1 MTSPYSNPAFAVNP
15 SALEGCGQTAQH
27 LGSQIPPETAKI
39 TEPNDQAA
47 STLQGWLTG
56 PAIHNCAANWK
67 TLLDKIAGDIGS
79 AGTKLTTAAT
89 AYRQNEQNVSMS
101 MNGVTAT
108 GTYRPPVND
117 PFNTVLTSDLSPAA
131 EARRAAGA
139 GKAQ

>member
-1 MTSPYSNPAFAVNP
+1 MPSPYAQPALGVNP
-15 SALEGCGQTAQH
+15 SALEGCGRTAQH
-27 LGSQIPPETAKI
+27 LGGQIPLETAKI

-56 PAIHNCAANWK
+56 PAIHNCAAGWK
-67 TLLDKIAGDIGS
+67 TLLDKLAGEMGS
-79 AGTKLTTAAT
+79 AGTKLTTAAAT
-89 AYRQNEQNVSMS
+89 YRQNEQNVSVSMS
-101 MNGVTAT
+101 GVT
-108 GTYRPPVND
+108 GTSTYQPPAND

>member
-1 MTSPYSNPAFAVNP
+1 MPSPYSSSAVAVNP
-15 SALEGCGQTAQH
+15 SVLEGCGQTAQH
-27 LGSQIPPETAKI
+27 LGGQIPPETAKI
-39 TEPNDQAA
+39 AEPNDQAA

-67 TLLDKIAGDIGS
+67 TLLDKLAGDMGS
-79 AGTKLTTAAT
+79 AGAKLTTTAT
-89 AYRQNEQNVSMS
+89 AYRQNEQNVSVSMS
-101 MNGVTAT
+101 GNTDNGTH
-108 GTYRPPVND
+108 RPSVKD